1 MFSTK
6 KNYTENLPCLATDT
20 TVLLHYKTYNKL
32 KIIKTEVIMKTL
44 KFALVALI
52 LACTLAGMANT
63 DGFKSKPRKAV
74 SITYQEAIKN
84 PMLKS
89 AMKLQLDPG
98 FLNTIEQLYVVEVTY
113 NNVLYRILGSRQS
126 WISFFKGP
134 ITITSEKCR
143 IPYGDPIEN

>member
-1 MFSTK
+1 
-6 KNYTENLPCLATDT
+6 
-20 TVLLHYKTYNKL
+20 
-32 KIIKTEVIMKTL
+32 MKTL